1 MDRGDCATDDDVEII
16 EHRRACSVCSR
27 WWSETLEMATCDAGT
42 ERDADL
48 NERSGR
54 QILPMNPVKLESG
67 WSLAAR
73 VEVHFVKAAVFRDLE
88 TGEGWAKKNL
98 EVVPVAGF
106 GESGGHAVNGLA
118 EE

>member
-1 MDRGDCATDDDVEII
+1 M
-16 EHRRACSVCSR
+16 
-27 WWSETLEMATCDAGT
+27 EMATCDAGT

-48 NERSGR
+48 NGRSGR
-54 QILPMNPVKLESG
+54 QILPMNPVELDSG
-67 WSLAAR
+67 RGLAAR
-73 VEVHFVKAAVFRDLE
+73 VEVHFVEAAMFGDLE

-106 GESGGHAVNGLA
+106 GESGGHAVNAFA